1 VRALEYTHERLW
13 ATVLALA
20 VADGTV
26 QERLAN
32 AVTSQ
37 LLYLSPDDLPL
48 DMRDHFIQIEHRL
61 TTKDPVG
68 DRDSVHATAAVMDEF
83 EARSIV
89 EAIVA
94 MYGEICR
101 RTG

>member
-1 VRALEYTHERLW
+1 MRSLEYTHERLW

-20 VADGTV
+20 QADGTV
-26 QERLAN
+26 QERLAS

-37 LLYLSPDDLPL
+37 LLYLSPDHFPL
-48 DMRDHFIQIEHRL
+48 DMRDPFIELVRRL
-61 TTKDPVG
+61 TVKDPVG
-68 DRDSVHATAAVMDEF
+68 DEGRVQATTAVMDEF

-94 MYGEICR
+94 MYGEIYR
-101 RTG
+101 RLG

>member
-1 VRALEYTHERLW
+1 V
-13 ATVLALA
+13 
-20 VADGTV
+20 
-26 QERLAN
+26 
-32 AVTSQ
+32 
-37 LLYLSPDDLPL
+37 
-48 DMRDHFIQIEHRL
+48 
-61 TTKDPVG
+61 KDPLG
-68 DRDSVHATAAVMDEF
+68 DQDSVHATAAVMDEF